1 MLASVPGSQR
11 ERRLDQINPI
21 GKLVAICSAG
31 GKVLGRLLPAHFNG
45 GNETIRNQA
54 VSHMGN
60 QSIDCGLPPALGDAR
75 GDFGA
80 HNDARITLGERNKD
94 QLATAIW
101 MPDFASRSASF
112 CSIAVRVAG

>member
-11 ERRLDQINPI
+11 DRRLDQINPI

-31 GKVLGRLLPAHFNG
+31 GKVLGQRLPAHFNG

-60 QSIDCGLPPALGDAR
+60 QSIDCGLPPALGTRA
-75 GDFGA
+75 
-80 HNDARITLGERNKD
+80 
-94 QLATAIW
+94 AISVPT
-101 MPDFASRSASF
+101 MMRA
-112 CSIAVRVAG
+112 